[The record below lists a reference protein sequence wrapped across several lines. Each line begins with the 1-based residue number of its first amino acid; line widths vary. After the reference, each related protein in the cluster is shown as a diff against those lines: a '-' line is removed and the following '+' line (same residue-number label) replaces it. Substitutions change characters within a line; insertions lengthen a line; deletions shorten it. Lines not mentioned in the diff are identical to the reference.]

1 MELSEKNINDM
12 LEDIPTFSQSVIRIL
27 ELTADINCPT
37 KDLVSHI
44 THDPILTAR
53 VLKLVNSA
61 YFGLSRKV
69 TSIQQSVVYV
79 GINTIKNL
87 AVSVAA
93 MGSLPQSNKAGLDMS
108 SFWLHSLVTAVVAKL
123 LAEKNDIP
131 GAEVSTFFISALL
144 HDIGEIVLS
153 QAHPSIYEGVLEE
166 AKKMERPLY
175 EIEQEVFGLNHA
187 TVGARL
193 AEKWKLPQ
201 AMADAIRY
209 HHDPNQISDDQML
222 NRIVF
227 VANQLAKTLDGV
239 SKEESISGDMP
250 ASVQSWLGGPLEK
263 VVDSLPNLE
272 EEIESA
278 KVFIQLSD

>member
-12 LEDIPTFSQSVIRIL
+12 LEDIPTFSESVIRIL

-108 SFWLHSLVTAVVAKL
+108 QFWLHSLVTAVLAKL
-123 LAEKNDIP
+123 LAEKNEIP
-131 GAEVSTFFISALL
+131 SADVSTFFISALL
-144 HDIGEIVLS
+144 HDIGEIVFS
-153 QAHPSIYEGVLEE
+153 QAHPTIYEGVLQE
-166 AKKMERPLY
+166 AKKMEMPLH
-175 EIEQEVFGLNHA
+175 EIEQEVFGINHA
-187 TVGARL
+187 SLGALL

-201 AMADAIRY
+201 SMADAIRY
-209 HHDPNQISDDQML
+209 HHDSENLDGNDIL
-222 NRIVF
+222 NKIVF
-227 VANQLAKTLDGV
+227 AANQMTKVLDGQ
-239 SKEESISGDMP
+239 SSGFSINGNMP
-250 ASVQSWLGGPLEK
+250 DSVQAWLGGSLEEAAN
-263 VVDSLPNLE
+263 SLPNLD

-278 KVFIQLSD
+278 KVFIQFSS

>member
-1 MELSEKNINDM
+1 MQLTEKDINDM
-12 LEDIPTFSQSVIRIL
+12 LEEIPTFSKSVIRIL
-27 ELTADINCPT
+27 ELTADVNCPT

-93 MGSLPQSNKAGLDMS
+93 MGSLPQSNTAGLDMS
-108 SFWLHSLVTAVVAKL
+108 NFWLHSLVTAVVAKL
-123 LAEKNDIP
+123 LAEKNNVP

-144 HDIGEIVLS
+144 HDIGEIIFS
-153 QAHPSIYEGVLEE
+153 QAHPAIYAKVLEE
-166 AKKMERPLY
+166 AKKMEKPLHT
-175 EIEQEVFGLNHA
+175 IEQDVFGIDHA
-187 TVGARL
+187 ELGAKL
-193 AEKWKLPQ
+193 AEKWQLPQ
-201 AMADAIRY
+201 PMADAIRY
-209 HHDPNQISDDQML
+209 HHDTSQIKENQIL

-227 VANQLAKTLDGV
+227 VANQVAKELDQVNKGN
-239 SKEESISGDMP
+239 
-250 ASVQSWLGGPLEK
+250 SVNTVIPDAVLSWLGGPIEE
-263 VVDSLPNLE
+263 VADSLPNLE
-272 EEIESA
+272 EEIEGA
-278 KVFIQLSD
+278 KVFIQFSS

>member
-1 MELSEKNINDM
+1 MELSEQNINDM

-123 LAEKNDIP
+123 LAEKNNVPSAD
-131 GAEVSTFFISALL
+131 VSTFFISALL
-144 HDIGEIVLS
+144 HDIGEIIFS
-153 QAHPSIYEGVLEE
+153 QVHPTIYEGVLEE
-166 AKKMERPLY
+166 AKKMERPLHD
-175 EIEQEVFGLNHA
+175 IEQEIFGINHA
-187 TVGARL
+187 GLGALL

-201 AMADAIRY
+201 SMADAIRY
-209 HHDPNQISDDQML
+209 HHDPKQIGEDQIL

-227 VANQLAKTLDGV
+227 VANQVAKTVGGV
-239 SKEESISGDMP
+239 TEGFSKINGVPDSILP
-250 ASVQSWLGGPLEK
+250 WLGAPLEEAAEL
-263 VVDSLPNLE
+263 LPDLQQ
-272 EEIESA
+272 EIESA
-278 KVFIQLSD
+278 KVFIQVSD